1 MRYFVFVSNDKF
13 TLEILEYLMAQFSEN
28 LEIIRRNQV
37 LKMIPISVS
46 TLYQKIAE
54 GKFPKQIKLG
64 ARAVGWNR
72 QEVIDWLASQNT

>member
-1 MRYFVFVSNDKF
+1 
-13 TLEILEYLMAQFSEN
+13 MAHLSAN

-37 LKMIPISVS
+37 LKIVPISVS

-64 ARAVGWNR
+64 ARAVGWKK
-72 QEVIDWLASQNT
+72 QEVLEWLTSQNT

>member
-1 MRYFVFVSNDKF
+1 
-13 TLEILEYLMAQFSEN
+13 MARLSDN

-37 LKMIPISVS
+37 LEIVPISVS

-64 ARAVGWNR
+64 ARAVGWKK
-72 QEVIDWLASQNT
+72 QEVLEWLTSQNT